1 MSPTLRDHLFEKLV
15 LGLVSCILVQ
25 SQMDEYLKQMEYP
38 PERGYDRN
46 SGSILDISCEQNGL
60 GALIC
65 PDDGQMMRPPRPGA
79 PAPGAPG
86 PRRLGPQAS
95 ALVRPSI
102 RHVLGGLLPPG

>member
-1 MSPTLRDHLFEKLV
+1 MGSDAPNAV
-15 LGLVSCILVQ
+15 LLQKNHC
-25 SQMDEYLKQMEYP
+25 SQT
-38 PERGYDRN
+38 
-46 SGSILDISCEQNGL
+46 ISCEQNGL

-102 RHVLGGLLPPG
+102 RHVLGGLLPQG